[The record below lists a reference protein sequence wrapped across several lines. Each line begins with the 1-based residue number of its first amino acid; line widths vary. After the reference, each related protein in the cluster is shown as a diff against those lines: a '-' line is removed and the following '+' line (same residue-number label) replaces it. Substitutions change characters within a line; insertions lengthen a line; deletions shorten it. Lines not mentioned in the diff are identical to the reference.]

1 MPGRYAQQK
10 HREHFYKYT
19 PPHKGDY
26 EKIYHYR
33 RRHCHHTYKTF
44 SKKSLTKNNHLDK
57 NLEKKEEKPEKKEET
72 EKSYP

>member
-26 EKIYHYR
+26 EKICHYR
-33 RRHCHHTYKTF
+33 RRHCHHTYTP
-44 SKKSLTKNNHLDK
+44 LT
-57 NLEKKEEKPEKKEET
+57 ESKPEKSQEP
-72 EKSYP
+72 EKSKSEQNP

>member
-10 HREHFYKYT
+10 HREHFYKWT

-33 RRHCHHTYKTF
+33 RRHCHHTYKPKTGF
-44 SKKSLTKNNHLDK
+44 TKNI
-57 NLEKKEEKPEKKEET
+57 EKKEENPVKKEE
-72 EKSYP
+72 KMP